1 LESTKEAI
9 RAERQQHEACSE
21 EDLLL
26 LLDNGQGD
34 EVADTLI
41 FFTPPGQFAARL
53 DALRRGIEAKFA
65 TIDRD
70 LQKHHLRFLAEVSLS
85 LRSFLPRWNLQ
96 NAERHPGGA
105 LADAQLEA
113 EAGQTRALLTRLAAG
128 VPPAAE
134 QLLAEWLVETT
145 ARLKAEAVPDPT
157 GEAEKLVG
165 RSVDDYLDHVG
176 AGLARS
182 NLRRIAE
189 LRNTGQTRT
198 EISND
203 YAAFTRYAR
212 YLGASFVTTNPPLV
226 DWAWTALPEQWTP
239 VVDAI
244 ITSHP
249 EDDDDSLARLVTL
262 EVVLSNMRLMRPI
275 FLLTDGQMGCVTLQL
290 NPKKHG
296 DAKTMLA
303 DAMLYYAGLQERLN
317 GGVPNV
323 VFKLP
328 GTQAGLKVC
337 EAITDHGV
345 GVTITVN
352 FGLFQHLPF
361 ARVIHQ
367 KRRDIFSCLA
377 HMSGRLAF
385 PVRDELLGK
394 LDQLAAHGITEAQAR
409 EAAAWSGVAVLKR
422 LQRLLLE
429 KGYDLADLRPLVASL
444 RIYTGAGYEN
454 LPNAF
459 PDITETLGT
468 SLISV
473 FPNVRRPFDAQP
485 LEMNPHQVD
494 APLPDGI
501 LDVLRHSEI
510 FKQAYYVADREWVAK
525 EDERFR
531 PAYVLALTDEAG
543 TAAWTPA
550 RDTLAQFCDSYD
562 TFVQRIVER
571 KRRLLGR

>member
-9 RAERQQHEACSE
+9 RAERQQREARSE
-21 EDLLL
+21 ADLMT
-26 LLDNGQGD
+26 LLDSGQGD
-34 EVADTLI
+34 EAADTLI

-53 DALRRGIEAKFA
+53 DALRRGIAAKFDG
-65 TIDRD
+65 IGQD
-70 LQKHHLRFLAEVSLS
+70 LQKHHLQFLAEVSLS
-85 LRSFLPRWNLQ
+85 LGSFLPRWNLQ
-96 NAERHPGGA
+96 HAERHPGGA
-105 LADAQLEA
+105 LGDAQLEA
-113 EAGQTRALLTRLAAG
+113 EAGQTRALLTKLAAG
-128 VPPAAE
+128 APPAAE
-134 QLLAEWLVETT
+134 QLLAECLVETT
-145 ARLKAEAVPDPT
+145 ARLKAEAVPDPA

-165 RSVDDYLDHVG
+165 RSVDDCLDHVG

-189 LRNTGQTRT
+189 LRDAGQTRT

-244 ITSHP
+244 ITAHP
-249 EDDDDSLARLVTL
+249 DADDDSLARLVTL

-275 FLLTDGQMGCVTLQL
+275 FLLTAGQMGCVTLQV

-296 DAKTMLA
+296 DAKTMLS
-303 DAMLYYAGLQERLN
+303 DALFFYEGLQKTLN

-328 GTQAGLKVC
+328 GTQAGLEVC
-337 EAITDHGV
+337 QALTGRGV

-361 ARVIHQ
+361 AQTIQ
-367 KRRDIFSCLA
+367 QGRDIFSCLA

-394 LDQLAAHGITEAQAR
+394 LDQLAAYGVTEAQAR

-422 LQRLLLE
+422 LQRLLLK
-429 KGYDLADLRPLVASL
+429 KGY
-444 RIYTGAGYEN
+444 AGRH
-454 LPNAF
+454 PGRTQAQRDF
-459 PDITETLGT
+459 QT
-468 SLISV
+468 SLLCG
-473 FPNVRRPFDAQP
+473 RP
-485 LEMNPHQVD
+485 
-494 APLPDGI
+494 G
-501 LDVLRHSEI
+501 
-510 FKQAYYVADREWVAK
+510 
-525 EDERFR
+525 
-531 PAYVLALTDEAG
+531 
-543 TAAWTPA
+543 
-550 RDTLAQFCDSYD
+550 
-562 TFVQRIVER
+562 
-571 KRRLLGR
+571 LGRRGGRTFPAGPCPGVGG